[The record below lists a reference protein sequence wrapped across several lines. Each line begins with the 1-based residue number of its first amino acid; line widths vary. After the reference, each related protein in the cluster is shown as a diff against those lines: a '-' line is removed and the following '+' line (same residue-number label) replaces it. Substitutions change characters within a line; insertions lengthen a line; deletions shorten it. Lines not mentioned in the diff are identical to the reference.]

1 MSAVNRINK
10 YNLEQRARE
19 LNENGVSLRD
29 IADTLTTESGHKIS
43 KDSVFSFLKSDKKYT
58 AEIVESKAQ
67 LKAKVVEAEISTID
81 QRKQVID
88 GLLGLAQSAE
98 NEHTRVLAFKEANNA
113 LDSLDKRLG
122 KLSVG
127 QASQT
132 VINPGGTLI
141 NVTNNNLTLKDK
153 IQRYKEM
160 GILNGS

>member
-1 MSAVNRINK
+1 MSAVNKIIR

-19 LNENGVSLRD
+19 LNENGASLRD
-29 IADTLTTESGHKIS
+29 IADTLTREANTEINKN
-43 KDSVFSFLKSDKKYT
+43 SVHNFLKSDTKTT
-58 AEIVESKAQ
+58 AELIEKKSV
-67 LKAKVVEAEISTID
+67 LKTKVVEAEISTIE

-88 GLLGLAQSAE
+88 GLLGIATNAE

-122 KLSVG
+122 KLSVNQG
-127 QASQT
+127 QT

>member
-1 MSAVNRINK
+1 MSAVNKIIR

-19 LNENGVSLRD
+19 LNENRASLRD
-29 IADTLTTESGHKIS
+29 IADTLTREANTEINKN
-43 KDSVFSFLKSDKKYT
+43 SVHNFLKSDTKTT
-58 AEIVESKAQ
+58 AELIEKKSV
-67 LKAKVVEAEISTID
+67 LKTKVVEAEISTIE

-98 NEHTRVLAFKEANNA
+98 NEHTRVVAFKEANNA

-122 KLSVG
+122 KLSVNQG
-127 QASQT
+127 QT

>member
-10 YNLEQRARE
+10 YNLEQRTRE
-19 LNENGVSLRD
+19 LNENGLSLRD

-43 KDSVFSFLKSDKKYT
+43 KDSVFSFLKSDEKYT
-58 AEIVESKAQ
+58 AEIVESKSQ

-98 NEHTRVLAFKEANNA
+98 NEHTRVVAFKEANNA

-122 KLSVG
+122 KLSVNQG
-127 QASQT
+127 QT

>member
-1 MSAVNRINK
+1 MSAVNKIIR

-19 LNENGVSLRD
+19 LNENGASLRD
-29 IADTLTTESGHKIS
+29 IADTLTREANTEINKN
-43 KDSVFSFLKSDKKYT
+43 SVHNFLKSDTKTT
-58 AEIVESKAQ
+58 AELIEKKSV
-67 LKAKVVEAEISTID
+67 LKTKVVEAEISTIE

-88 GLLGLAQSAE
+88 GLLGLAQRAE
-98 NEHTRVLAFKEANNA
+98 NEHTRVVAFKEANNA

-122 KLSVG
+122 KLSVNQG
-127 QASQT
+127 QT
-132 VINPGGTLI
+132 VIKPGGTLI